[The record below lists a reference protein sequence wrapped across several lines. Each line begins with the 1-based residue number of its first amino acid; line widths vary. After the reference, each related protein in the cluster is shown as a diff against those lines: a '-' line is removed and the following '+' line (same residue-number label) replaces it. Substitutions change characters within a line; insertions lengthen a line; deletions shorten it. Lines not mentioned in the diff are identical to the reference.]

1 MKVIQ
6 KTSLKNLR
14 NLRKLMSL
22 ASLISLISLT
32 SLHAQVKIGQDTE
45 PVKGAALELHS
56 DKGTGYVGGLRLAN
70 VSLDNITDLTKLS

>member
-1 MKVIQ
+1 MKTTQ
-6 KTSLKNLR
+6 KLKV
-14 NLRKLMSL
+14 LMAL
-22 ASLISLISLT
+22 VVLMPFVVMQ
-32 SLHAQVKIGQDTE
+32 AQVKIGQDAE